1 MVEAF
6 ADRMVLNDARTGTK
20 NASSTDTRHP
30 SASPSFHTQVYQFH
44 ILYRCY
50 VRAELSLGL
59 SRTTMT
65 RKRDSMAEPSS
76 VKRRRLTDN
85 ITSESQSPARLTE
98 SKTAELL
105 RWMDKA
111 DKGDGPVFEVS
122 SPRLRK
128 GAKIPSDVTER
139 PLILDGRTYLN
150 ARWTIKPM
158 EKWLSMTKY
167 KKLYVWNQ
175 ESRIDSC

>member
-1 MVEAF
+1 
-6 ADRMVLNDARTGTK
+6 
-20 NASSTDTRHP
+20 
-30 SASPSFHTQVYQFH
+30 
-44 ILYRCY
+44 
-50 VRAELSLGL
+50 
-59 SRTTMT
+59 MT
-65 RKRDSMAEPSS
+65 RKRDTVAEPSS

-85 ITSESQSPARLTE
+85 ITSESQSPARLSE

-139 PLILDGRTYLN
+139 PLTLDGRTYLN
-150 ARWTIKPM
+150 ARWKINPT

-167 KKLYVWNQ
+167 KKLYVSNQ
-175 ESRIDSC
+175 DSKSNSC